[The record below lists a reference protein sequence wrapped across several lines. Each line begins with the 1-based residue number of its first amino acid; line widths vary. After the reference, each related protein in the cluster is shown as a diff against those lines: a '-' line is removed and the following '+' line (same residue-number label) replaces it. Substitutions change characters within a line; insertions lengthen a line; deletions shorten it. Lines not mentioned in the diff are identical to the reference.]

1 MRIEH
6 IERESEKKMIRSG
19 TELGNLPLNLI
30 EFIDEWLE
38 SVINLFI

>member
-6 IERESEKKMIRSG
+6 IERESEKKMVRRG